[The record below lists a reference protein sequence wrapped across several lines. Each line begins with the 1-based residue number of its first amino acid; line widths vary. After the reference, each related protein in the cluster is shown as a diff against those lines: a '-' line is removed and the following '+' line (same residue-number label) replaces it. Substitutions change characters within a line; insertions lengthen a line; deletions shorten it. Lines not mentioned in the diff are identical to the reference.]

1 MQGEIVQFDPAK
13 GFGFVKV
20 SGQKENVF
28 IHQSDVDNGVRLRNT
43 MQIEFDLRSTSKG
56 PRAAN
61 IKVLGAAPPGSAVP
75 STQPARRS
83 NANPYTLYTLVAIA
97 IVGVISGA
105 LFLIFGWFWLL
116 DYLIGINIAAFAL
129 YGYDKNAAQNGR
141 LRVPERVLHGVELFG
156 GTPGAFI
163 AQRVFHHKTRK
174 VSYRIVFWLIFA
186 IQAAAVIWWFWR
198 GA

>member
-1 MQGEIVQFDPAK
+1 MQGAIVQFDPAK

-20 SGQKENVF
+20 AGQQEDIF
-28 IHQSDVDNGVRLRNT
+28 IHQSDVDNGVRLQT
-43 MQIEFDLRSTSKG
+43 GMQVEFDVRTTPKG

-61 IKVLGAAPPGSAVP
+61 VKASGMAAPS
-75 STQPARRS
+75 QPARRS
-83 NANPYTLYTLVAIA
+83 SANPYMLYTIVAVAIVA
-97 IVGVISGA
+97 VIGGA
-105 LFLIFGWFWLL
+105 LFLLFGWYWLL
-116 DYLIGINIAAFAL
+116 DYLIAINIAAFAL
-129 YGYDKNAAQNGR
+129 YGYDKNAAQNKR

>member
-20 SGQKENVF
+20 AGQKDDIF
-28 IHQSDVDNGVRLRNT
+28 IHQSDVDNGVRLQTGMRV
-43 MQIEFDLRSTSKG
+43 EFDVRTTPKG

-61 IKVLGAAPPGSAVP
+61 IKASGVAAP
-75 STQPARRS
+75 TQPARRS
-83 NANPYTLYTLVAIA
+83 NANPYMLYSIVAVAIVA
-97 IVGVISGA
+97 VIGGA
-105 LFLIFGWFWLL
+105 LFLLFGWYWLL
-116 DYLIGINIAAFAL
+116 DYLIAINIAAFVL
-129 YGYDKNAAQNGR
+129 YGYDKNAAQNSR

-198 GA
+198 GS

>member
-13 GFGFVKV
+13 GFGFIKV
-20 SGQKENVF
+20 AGQKDDIF
-28 IHQSDVDNGVRLRNT
+28 IHQSDVDNGVRLRT
-43 MQIEFDLRSTSKG
+43 GMRVEFDVRTTPKG

-61 IKVLGAAPPGSAVP
+61 VKASGVAAP
-75 STQPARRS
+75 TQPARRS
-83 NANPYTLYTLVAIA
+83 SANPYMLYTIVAVAIVA
-97 IVGVISGA
+97 VIGGA
-105 LFLIFGWFWLL
+105 LFLLFGWYWLL

-129 YGYDKNAAQNGR
+129 YGYDKNAAQNSR

>member
-1 MQGEIVQFDPAK
+1 MQGAIVQFDPAK

-20 SGQKENVF
+20 AGQQEDIF
-28 IHQSDVDNGVRLRNT
+28 IHQSDVANGVRLQT
-43 MQIEFDLRSTSKG
+43 GMQVEFDVRTTSKG
-56 PRAAN
+56 PRATNVKAA
-61 IKVLGAAPPGSAVP
+61 GAAAP
-75 STQPARRS
+75 TQPARRS
-83 NANPYTLYTLVAIA
+83 NANPYTLYTIVAVAIVA
-97 IVGVISGA
+97 VIGGA
-105 LFLIFGWFWLL
+105 LFLLFGWYWLL
-116 DYLIGINIAAFAL
+116 DYLIAINIAAFAL
-129 YGYDKNAAQNGR
+129 YGYDKNAAQNKR